1 MESSL
6 MVLTVSEKVYQKL
19 HDKKRN
25 WLCYPVTPNTHA
37 KMAAIFQ
44 WPTRDSLPDPEQEGD
59 VIITKE
65 GAFAWNS
72 KLGFQKV
79 DFDESKAHTENQIKA
94 LKEETDAGKERLDY
108 LQSLNILLTKAIEDL
123 MKDLGKV

>member
-19 HDKKRN
+19 HDKKRD

-44 WPTRDSLPDPEQEGD
+44 WPSRDSLPDPEQEGD
-59 VIITKE
+59 VIIRSYTNRFHKCYAKCKCRIGRGSVNE
-65 GAFAWNS
+65 GF
-72 KLGFQKV
+72 
-79 DFDESKAHTENQIKA
+79 
-94 LKEETDAGKERLDY
+94 TDDGDHF
-108 LQSLNILLTKAIEDL
+108 ILTITAVGPDI
-123 MKDLGKV
+123 V